1 MYYNKQSYYWENI
14 MKIVVFGASEIGFL
28 IATEFFEDHDV
39 TIIDKE
45 ENKTDTLNKLD
56 ISFICGNGS
65 NINTLKAANIEDA
78 DVFIAC
84 TGFDEANIVS
94 CLTVSR
100 LSRAK
105 TVCFVSKPEYIESL
119 KLVKNT
125 RYEMIDYVIWPEEL
139 LTQEIFRII
148 TVPQAVDVE
157 NFAGGRARLLEY
169 RIKEDSV
176 LLNKKLRECKF
187 AEHTLVVGITRDSSL
202 FIPDGETEFKLND
215 KVIFMGS
222 STSLDILA
230 RDIFQS
236 TSKVKTAAII
246 GGGSVGLML
255 AQNLEKINIKTKII
269 EMDYKRCEYLTEH
282 LKKSLVLYG
291 DGTNIELLEQE
302 DFGDSDV
309 VISVTNNDEKNL
321 LCSLLTKQIGAKKVI
336 TRVSK
341 SANIH
346 LFEKVGI
353 DVAISPKEAS
363 ITEIRKNLI
372 ETDIDIL
379 ATVEGGQGRIIETL
393 VPEKFNEITL
403 SQLQLPERAVIAIIQ
418 RGLSVIIP
426 NGMTKLY
433 SGDSLLIFTREETSQ
448 KIIDFFRG

>member
-1 MYYNKQSYYWENI
+1 

-45 ENKTDTLNKLD
+45 ENKTDALNKLD

-65 NINTLKAANIEDA
+65 NINTLKAANIDDA

-84 TGFDEANIVS
+84 SGFDEANIVS

-119 KLVKNT
+119 NLVKNT

-176 LLNKKLRECKF
+176 LLNKKLRDCKF

-269 EMDYKRCEYLTEH
+269 EMDYKRCEYLTEQ
-282 LKKSLVLYG
+282 LKKTLVLYG

-321 LCSLLTKQIGAKKVI
+321 LCSLLTKQI
-336 TRVSK
+336 
-341 SANIH
+341 
-346 LFEKVGI
+346 
-353 DVAISPKEAS
+353 
-363 ITEIRKNLI
+363 
-372 ETDIDIL
+372 
-379 ATVEGGQGRIIETL
+379 
-393 VPEKFNEITL
+393 
-403 SQLQLPERAVIAIIQ
+403 
-418 RGLSVIIP
+418 
-426 NGMTKLY
+426 
-433 SGDSLLIFTREETSQ
+433 
-448 KIIDFFRG
+448 

>member
-1 MYYNKQSYYWENI
+1 

-39 TIIDKE
+39 TIIDSE
-45 ENKTDTLNKLD
+45 ENRTDALNKLD
-56 ISFICGNGS
+56 ISFVAGNGS
-65 NINTLKAANIEDA
+65 NINVLKSTKIEDA
-78 DVFIAC
+78 DIFIAC
-84 TGFDEANIVS
+84 TCFDEANIVS

-148 TVPQAVDVE
+148 TVPKAVDVE

-169 RIKEDSV
+169 RINDDSV
-176 LLNKKLRECKF
+176 LINKKLKDCKL
-187 AEHTLVVGITRDSSL
+187 AEHTLVVGITRDCSL
-202 FIPDGETEFKLND
+202 FIPDGETEFLLND

-236 TSKVKTAAII
+236 NSRVKTASII

-269 EMDYKRCEYLTEH
+269 EKDYKRCEYLTEQ
-282 LKKSLVLYG
+282 LKKTLVLYG
-291 DGTNIELLEQE
+291 DGTNIELLDQE

-309 VISVTNNDEKNL
+309 VICVTNNDEKNL

-341 SANIH
+341 TANIR

-363 ITEIRKNLI
+363 INEIRNNLI
-372 ETDIDIL
+372 ETDVDIL
-379 ATVEGGQGRIIETL
+379 ATVEGGQGRIIETI
-393 VPEKFNEITL
+393 VPKKFDDITL
-403 SQLQLPERAVIAIIQ
+403 MDLHLPAKAVIAIIQ
-418 RGLSVIIP
+418 RGISVIIP
-426 NGMTKLY
+426 NGNTRLKD
-433 SGDSLLIFTREETSQ
+433 GDSLLIFTREENSQ
-448 KIIDFFRG
+448 KIIDFFRGQ

>member
-1 MYYNKQSYYWENI
+1 
-14 MKIVVFGASEIGFL
+14 MKIVVFGASEMGCL
-28 IATEFFEDHDV
+28 IATEFFEDHDI

-45 ENKTDTLNKLD
+45 ENKTDALNKLD
-56 ISFICGNGS
+56 ISFVPGNGS
-65 NINTLKAANIEDA
+65 NINTLKAASIEDA

-84 TGFDEANIVS
+84 TTFDEANIVS

-125 RYEMIDYVIWPEEL
+125 QYEMIDVVIWPEEL

-148 TVPQAVDVE
+148 TVPDAVDVE
-157 NFAGGRARLLEY
+157 NFASGKARLLEY
-169 RIKEDSV
+169 RIKEESI
-176 LLNKKLRECKF
+176 LLNKKIKDCSFRDE
-187 AEHTLVVGITRDSSL
+187 TLVVAVTRDETL

-230 RDIFQS
+230 REIFQS
-236 TSKVKTAAII
+236 KTKVKTAAII

-269 EMDYKRCEYLTEH
+269 ELDYKRCEDLTEE
-282 LKKSLVLYG
+282 LKNTLVLYG
-291 DGTNIELLEQE
+291 DGTNMELLMQE
-302 DFGDSDV
+302 DIGESDV

-321 LCSLLTKQIGAKKVI
+321 LCSLLTKQMGAKKVI

-341 SANIH
+341 NANIS

-363 ITEIRKNLI
+363 ITEIRNNFI
-372 ETDIDIL
+372 DTDVEIL
-379 ATVEGGQGRIIETL
+379 ATVERGQGRIIETL
-393 VPEKFNEITL
+393 VPDNFKEISL
-403 SQLQLPERAVIAIIQ
+403 MDLKLPAKAIIAIIQ
-418 RGLSVIIP
+418 RGHNVIIP
-426 NGMTKLY
+426 KGMTKLKPK
-433 SGDSLLIFTREETSQ
+433 DLLLVFTREENSE
-448 KIIDFFRG
+448 KIFVMNFVR

>member
-1 MYYNKQSYYWENI
+1 
-14 MKIVVFGASEIGFL
+14 MKIVVFGASEIGCL
-28 IATEFFEDHDV
+28 VATEFFEDHDV
-39 TIIDKE
+39 TIIDSE
-45 ENKTDTLNKLD
+45 ENKTEALNKLD
-56 ISFICGNGS
+56 ISYITGNGS
-65 NINTLKAANIEDA
+65 NINTLKAACIEDA

-84 TGFDEANIVS
+84 TNFDEANIVS

-125 RYEMIDYVIWPEEL
+125 QYEMIDYVVWPEEL

-148 TVPQAVDVE
+148 TVPEAVDVE
-157 NFAGGRARLLEY
+157 NFAGGNARLLEY
-169 RIKEDSV
+169 RIKDDS
-176 LLNKKLRECKF
+176 LLINKKVKDCRFPDE
-187 AEHTLVVGITRDSSL
+187 TLIVAITRDENL
-202 FIPDGETEFKLND
+202 FIPDGETEFKIND

-230 RDIFQS
+230 RQIFQS
-236 TSKVKTAAII
+236 KTKVRTAAII

-255 AQNLEKINIKTKII
+255 AENLEKVNIKTKII
-269 EMDYKRCEYLTEH
+269 ERDYKRCEDLSEK
-282 LKKSLVLYG
+282 LKNTLILYG
-291 DGTNIELLEQE
+291 DGSNMELLQQE
-302 DFGDSDV
+302 DIGQCDV

-321 LCSLLTKQIGAKKVI
+321 LCSLLTKQMGAKKVI

-341 SANIH
+341 SANIT

-363 ITEIRKNLI
+363 INEIRNNLI
-372 ETDIDIL
+372 ETDVEIL
-379 ATVEGGQGRIIETL
+379 ATVERGQGRIIETL
-393 VPEKFNEITL
+393 LPAEFKEIAVMDLKLPEKAI
-403 SQLQLPERAVIAIIQ
+403 IAIIQ
-418 RGLSVIIP
+418 RGRNVIIP
-426 NGMTKLY
+426 KGVTRLKPL
-433 SGDSLLIFTREETSQ
+433 DSLLIFTREENSQ

>member
-1 MYYNKQSYYWENI
+1 
-14 MKIVVFGASEIGFL
+14 MKIVVFGASEIGCL

-39 TIIDKE
+39 TIIDAE
-45 ENKTDTLNKLD
+45 ENKTDALNKLD
-56 ISFICGNGS
+56 ISFVVGNGS
-65 NINTLKAANIEDA
+65 NINTLKSAKIEDA
-78 DVFIAC
+78 DIFIAC
-84 TGFDEANIVS
+84 TTFDEANIVS

-100 LSRAK
+100 LSTAK

-148 TVPQAVDVE
+148 TVPEAVDVE

-169 RIKEDSV
+169 RIKEDSL
-176 LLNKKLRECKF
+176 LLNKKLKDCKF
-187 AEHTLVVGITRDSSL
+187 VEHTLVVGITRDSSL
-202 FIPDGETEFKLND
+202 FIPNGETEFLLND

-236 TSKVKTAAII
+236 NSKVKTAAII

-269 EMDYKRCEYLTEH
+269 EQDYKRCEYLTEQ
-282 LKKSLVLYG
+282 LKKTLVLYG
-291 DGTNIELLEQE
+291 DGTNIELLDQE
-302 DFGDSDV
+302 DFGDCDV

-321 LCSLLTKQIGAKKVI
+321 LCSLLNKQIGAKKVI

-341 SANIH
+341 SANIR

-353 DVAISPKEAS
+353 DVAISPKEAA
-363 ITEIRKNLI
+363 INEIRNNLI
-372 ETDIDIL
+372 ETDVDIL
-379 ATVEGGQGRIIETL
+379 ATVEGGQGRIIEAIVPQKFDNVML
-393 VPEKFNEITL
+393 MDLHLPEK
-403 SQLQLPERAVIAIIQ
+403 AVIAIIQ
-418 RGLSVIIP
+418 RGISVIIP
-426 NGMTKLY
+426 NGLTKLRD
-433 SGDSLLIFTREETSQ
+433 GDSLIIFTREESSQ

>member
-1 MYYNKQSYYWENI
+1 
-14 MKIVVFGASEIGFL
+14 MKIVVFGASEMGCL
-28 IATEFFEDHDV
+28 IATEFFEDHDI

-45 ENKTDTLNKLD
+45 ENKTDALNKLD
-56 ISFICGNGS
+56 ISFVPGNGS
-65 NINTLKAANIEDA
+65 NINTLKAASIEDA

-84 TGFDEANIVS
+84 TTFDEANIVS

-125 RYEMIDYVIWPEEL
+125 QYEMIDVVIWPEEL

-148 TVPQAVDVE
+148 TVPDAVDVE
-157 NFAGGRARLLEY
+157 NFASGKARLLEY
-169 RIKEDSV
+169 RIKEESI
-176 LLNKKLRECKF
+176 LLNKKIKDCSFRDE
-187 AEHTLVVGITRDSSL
+187 TLVVAVTRDETL

-230 RDIFQS
+230 REIFQS
-236 TSKVKTAAII
+236 KTKVKTAAII

-269 EMDYKRCEYLTEH
+269 ELDYKRCEDLTEE
-282 LKKSLVLYG
+282 LKNTLVLYG
-291 DGTNIELLEQE
+291 DGTNMELLMQE
-302 DFGDSDV
+302 DIGESDV

-321 LCSLLTKQIGAKKVI
+321 LCSLLTKQMGAKKVI

-341 SANIH
+341 NANAN

-353 DVAISPKEAS
+353 DVAISQNGAAIED
-363 ITEIRKNLI
+363 IENHLI
-372 ETDIDIL
+372 KTGIEIL
-379 ATVEGGQGRIIETL
+379 ATVERGQGKVL
-393 VPEKFNEITL
+393 EICIPSNFKTDMIMNL
-403 SQLQLPERAVIAIIQ
+403 KLPCSAIIAIIQ
-418 RGLSVIIP
+418 RRNRVIIP
-426 NGMTKLY
+426 RGTTQIMPYDNLIVFTTKDNAGSVMNY
-433 SGDSLLIFTREETSQ
+433 FKRC
-448 KIIDFFRG
+448 

>member
-1 MYYNKQSYYWENI
+1 MVANYNITENI
-14 MKIVVFGASEIGFL
+14 MKIVVFGASEIGLL

-39 TIIDKE
+39 TIIDKD
-45 ENKTDTLNKLD
+45 ENKTDALNKLD
-56 ISFICGNGS
+56 ISFVSGNGS
-65 NINTLKAANIEDA
+65 NINTLKSANIEDA

-84 TGFDEANIVS
+84 TAFDEANIVS

-148 TVPQAVDVE
+148 TVPEAVDVE

-169 RIKEDSV
+169 RIKEDSI
-176 LLNKKLRECKF
+176 LLNKKLKDCKF
-187 AEHTLVVGITRDSSL
+187 VEQTLVVGITRDSSL
-202 FIPDGETEFKLND
+202 FIPDGETEFFLND

-236 TSKVKTAAII
+236 NTKVKTAAII

-341 SANIH
+341 SANIR

-353 DVAISPKEAS
+353 DVAISPKDAS

-372 ETDIDIL
+372 ETDVDIL
-379 ATVEGGQGRIIETL
+379 ATVEGGQGRIIEAIVPQKFNLVTL
-393 VPEKFNEITL
+393 MDLKLPEK
-403 SQLQLPERAVIAIIQ
+403 AVIAIIQ

-426 NGMTKLY
+426 NGMTKLNE
-433 SGDSLLIFTREETSQ
+433 GDSLLIFTREESSQ